1 MKKGILLLLIT
12 MMALPITA
20 QNNTL
25 WNDGISVGVS
35 YGFNLGKRN
44 LYNDYAYKSAT
55 VTAGYRKFLYKGFFV
70 MPELSL
76 NYQQYNNH
84 ISWDANNIYSSQK
97 LPEKG
102 KLNRA
107 GIGIDALVGIR
118 IPIVEKVGIDLMT
131 GPYGG
136 YSFVNNADEYFP
148 SGNLYEFEFR
158 WRFGLGISIFDKYSI
173 TATYD
178 LIRPELGTGILE
190 FYKRRDIFSIGVGYT
205 F

>member
-1 MKKGILLLLIT
+1 
-12 MMALPITA
+12 
-20 QNNTL
+20 
-25 WNDGISVGVS
+25 
-35 YGFNLGKRN
+35 
-44 LYNDYAYKSAT
+44 
-55 VTAGYRKFLYKGFFV
+55 

-97 LPEKG
+97 LPDKG